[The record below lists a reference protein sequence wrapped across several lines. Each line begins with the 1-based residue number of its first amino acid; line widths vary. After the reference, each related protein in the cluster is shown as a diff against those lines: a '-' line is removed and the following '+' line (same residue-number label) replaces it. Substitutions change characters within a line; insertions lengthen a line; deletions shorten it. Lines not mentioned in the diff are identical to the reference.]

1 MAEPALEE
9 PPVLLEDHYA
19 LAQLVVVDLTE
30 CVNPSLDL
38 PIVEDMF
45 RTNNVGTIGEIGLA
59 EPAVSW
65 PRPVLEVLQLLI
77 ADLHG
82 LWDQL
87 CRLLQE

>member
-1 MAEPALEE
+1 
-9 PPVLLEDHYA
+9 
-19 LAQLVVVDLTE
+19 
-30 CVNPSLDL
+30 
-38 PIVEDMF
+38 MF

-65 PRPVLEVLQLLI
+65 PRPVLEVLQLLVP
-77 ADLHG
+77 DLHG